1 MLRAKMKESASIRL
15 AVFRR
20 RRQELRK
27 KNKQKLKEGKHDDD
41 SSDEEDADLTGKGGG
56 RRRARA
62 FFLTRWTELQEEG
75 FLKTAV
81 ESVIVK
87 KAEKSGKLPQL
98 GSSKIR
104 REVRAWCALATQQGL
119 CFDATRLA
127 AIQREIEELVELV
140 EKPMVGDI
148 VIYIWNT
155 FTYLLTVLLAN
166 LLLLTYLLTCLL
178 RWAMSLSSTLG
189 VRTRFSTQPSGRGKE
204 RKKIGVET
212 L

>member
-148 VIYIWNT
+148 YIWNT

-189 VRTRFSTQPSGRGKE
+189 VRTRFSTQPSGRGKG